1 VSAEAAPLQAV
12 APPVRSVARGG
23 RFLRALRR
31 DRTTVPAGLILALIV
46 GGSLLLPAA
55 LPYRYDQQSLDHT
68 FEGPTA
74 RHWLGTDQYGRD
86 LLTRLAHGGRISLLV
101 GVVTVLAEILLG
113 GVLGGIAGYAGGVL
127 DEWLMRLTDMML
139 AFPAL
144 LMALLLAAMLG
155 PGTMTVVA
163 ALTLA
168 GWPAMARTV
177 RGEILALKEREFV
190 VAARAQGASAARVL
204 LRHLLLN
211 TVHLIVVRAT
221 LDIGPII
228 LTEATLSFLGLGV
241 QRPTPS
247 WGVLIADS
255 FQYLQSAPA
264 LAIIPCLTLSVTIL
278 ALNFVGEGA
287 AEAMDPSVRGG
298 PAAEL

>member
-1 VSAEAAPLQAV
+1 MTGRAEPLADDAALTPM
-12 APPVRSVARGG
+12 ARPAG
-23 RFLRALRR
+23 RRRRVLRALRR
-31 DRTTVPAGLILALIV
+31 DRTTVSAALVLALV
-46 GGSLLLPAA
+46 VTGSLLLPEV

-68 FEGPTA
+68 FEGPSA

-86 LLTRLAHGGRISLLV
+86 LLTRLAHGGRISLVV
-101 GVVTVLAEILLG
+101 GVVTVLAEVLLG
-113 GVLGGIAGYAGGVL
+113 GCLGGIAGYAGGVL

-144 LMALLLAAMLG
+144 LLALLLAAMLG
-155 PGTMTVVA
+155 PGTTTVVA

-264 LAIIPCLTLSVTIL
+264 LAIVPCLTLSVTIL

-287 AEAMDPSVRGG
+287 AEAMDPGVRGA
-298 PAAEL
+298 P

>member
-1 VSAEAAPLQAV
+1 
-12 APPVRSVARGG
+12 
-23 RFLRALRR
+23 
-31 DRTTVPAGLILALIV
+31 
-46 GGSLLLPAA
+46 
-55 LPYRYDQQSLDHT
+55 
-68 FEGPTA
+68 
-74 RHWLGTDQYGRD
+74 
-86 LLTRLAHGGRISLLV
+86 
-101 GVVTVLAEILLG
+101 VLAEVLLG
-113 GVLGGIAGYAGGVL
+113 GFLGGIAGYAGGML

-144 LMALLLAAMLG
+144 LLALLLAAILG
-155 PGTMTVVA
+155 PGALTVIV

-177 RGEILALKEREFV
+177 RGEVLSLKEREFV
-190 VAARAQGASAARVL
+190 VAARAQGAGAARIL
-204 LRHLLLN
+204 LRHLLRN

-241 QRPTPS
+241 QRPMPS

-264 LAIIPCLTLSVTIL
+264 LAIVPCIALSVTIL

-287 AEAMDPSVRGG
+287 AEAMDPGVAKAS
-298 PAAEL
+298 

>member
-1 VSAEAAPLQAV
+1 MIGETQPLAPVL
-12 APPVRSVARGG
+12 APVVRRRRAQW
-23 RFLRALRR
+23 LRALQR
-31 DRTTVPAGLILALIV
+31 DRTTVLAGLLVVLIV
-46 GGSLLLPAA
+46 AGSLILPAV

-68 FEGPTA
+68 LEGPS
-74 RHWLGTDQYGRD
+74 RQHWLGTDQYGRD
-86 LLTRLAHGGRISLLV
+86 LLTRLAQGGRISLVV
-101 GVVTVLAEILLG
+101 GVVTVLAEVLLG
-113 GVLGGIAGYAGGVL
+113 GLLGGIAGYAGGTL

-144 LMALLLAAMLG
+144 LLALLLAAILG
-155 PGTMTVVA
+155 PGAITVIA

-177 RGEILALKEREFV
+177 RGEVLSLKEREFV

-204 LRHLLLN
+204 LRHLLRN

-241 QRPTPS
+241 QRPMPS

-264 LAIIPCLTLSVTIL
+264 LAIVPCIALSVTIL

-287 AEAMDPSVRGG
+287 AEAMDPGVAKAS
-298 PAAEL
+298 

>member
-1 VSAEAAPLQAV
+1 VIGETRPLAPVL
-12 APPVRSVARGG
+12 APTVRPRRAQW
-23 RFLRALRR
+23 LRALER
-31 DRTTVPAGLILALIV
+31 DRTTVLAGILVALIV
-46 GGSLLLPAA
+46 AGSLILPAV
-55 LPYRYDQQSLDHT
+55 LPYRYNQQSLDRT
-68 FEGPTA
+68 LEGPS
-74 RHWLGTDQYGRD
+74 RQHWLGTDQYGRD
-86 LLTRLAHGGRISLLV
+86 LLTRLAQGGRISLVV
-101 GVVTVLAEILLG
+101 GVVTVLAEVLLG
-113 GVLGGIAGYAGGVL
+113 GFLGGIAGYAGGML

-144 LMALLLAAMLG
+144 LLALLLAAILG
-155 PGTMTVVA
+155 PGALTVIV

-177 RGEILALKEREFV
+177 RGEVLSLKEREFV
-190 VAARAQGASAARVL
+190 VAARAQGAGAARIL
-204 LRHLLLN
+204 LRHLLRN

-241 QRPTPS
+241 QRPMPS

-264 LAIIPCLTLSVTIL
+264 LAIVPCIALSVTIL

-287 AEAMDPSVRGG
+287 AEAMDPGVAKAS
-298 PAAEL
+298 

>member
-1 VSAEAAPLQAV
+1 MIGNAEPL
-12 APPVRSVARGG
+12 PPVLAPAARA
-23 RFLRALRR
+23 RQAPWLRALRR
-31 DRTTVPAGLILALIV
+31 DRTTVLAGLLMVLIV
-46 GGSLLLPAA
+46 AGSLILPEV
-55 LPYRYDQQSLDHT
+55 LPYRYDQQSLDRT
-68 FEGPTA
+68 FEGPGPQ
-74 RHWLGTDQYGRD
+74 HWLGTDQYGRD
-86 LLTRLAHGGRISLLV
+86 VLTRLAQGGRISLAV
-101 GVVTVLAEILLG
+101 GIVTVLAEVLVG
-113 GVLGGIAGYAGGVL
+113 GFIGGIAGYAGGAL

-144 LMALLLAAMLG
+144 LLALLLAAILG
-155 PGTMTVVA
+155 PGALTVIV

-177 RGEILALKEREFV
+177 RGEVLSLKEREFV
-190 VAARAQGASAARVL
+190 VAAQAQGAGAARVL
-204 LRHLLLN
+204 LRHLLRN

-241 QRPTPS
+241 QRPMPS
-247 WGVLIADS
+247 WGVMIADS

-264 LAIIPCLTLSVTIL
+264 LAVIPCIALSVTIL

-287 AEAMDPSVRGG
+287 AEAMDPGVARAS
-298 PAAEL
+298 

>member
-1 VSAEAAPLQAV
+1 VSVEAAPLRAV
-12 APPVRSVARGG
+12 ATPARSAARGG

-298 PAAEL
+298 PTAAL

>member
-1 VSAEAAPLQAV
+1 MTGQAGPLADATLAPAMR
-12 APPVRSVARGG
+12 PGVRRG
-23 RFLRALRR
+23 RALRALRR
-31 DRTTVPAGLILALIV
+31 DRTTVSAGLILILVVA
-46 GGSLLLPAA
+46 GSLLLPGI
-55 LPYRYDQQSLDHT
+55 LPYRYDQQSLDRT

-86 LLTRLAHGGRISLLV
+86 LLTRLAHGGRISLV
-101 GVVTVLAEILLG
+101 VAVVTVLAEILLG
-113 GVLGGIAGYAGGVL
+113 GLVGGVAGYAGGVP

-144 LMALLLAAMLG
+144 LLALLLAAMLG
-155 PGTMTVVA
+155 PGTMTVIA

-177 RGEILALKEREFV
+177 RGEILSLKEREFV
-190 VAARAQGASAARVL
+190 VAARAEGASAGRVL

-221 LDIGPII
+221 LDSGPII

-264 LAIIPCLTLSVTIL
+264 LAVIPCVTLSVTIL

-287 AEAMDPSVRGG
+287 AEAMDPGVRGV
-298 PAAEL
+298 P

>member
-1 VSAEAAPLQAV
+1 MIGETQPLAPVL
-12 APPVRSVARGG
+12 APVVRRRRAQW
-23 RFLRALRR
+23 LRALLR
-31 DRTTVPAGLILALIV
+31 DRTTVLAGLLVVLIV
-46 GGSLLLPAA
+46 AGSVILPAV

-68 FEGPTA
+68 LEGPS
-74 RHWLGTDQYGRD
+74 RQHWLGTDQYGRD
-86 LLTRLAHGGRISLLV
+86 LLTRLAQGGRISLVV
-101 GVVTVLAEILLG
+101 GVVTVLAEVLLG
-113 GVLGGIAGYAGGVL
+113 GLLGGIAGYAGGTL

-144 LMALLLAAMLG
+144 LLALLLAAILG
-155 PGTMTVVA
+155 PGALTVIV

-177 RGEILALKEREFV
+177 RGEVLSLKEREFV

-204 LRHLLLN
+204 LRHLLRN

-241 QRPTPS
+241 QRPMPS

-264 LAIIPCLTLSVTIL
+264 LAIVPCIALSVTIL

-287 AEAMDPSVRGG
+287 AEAMDPGVSK
-298 PAAEL
+298 AS

>member
-1 VSAEAAPLQAV
+1 MIGETQPLAPV
-12 APPVRSVARGG
+12 IAPVVRRRRARW
-23 RFLRALRR
+23 LRALQR
-31 DRTTVPAGLILALIV
+31 DRTTVLAGLLVVLIV
-46 GGSLLLPAA
+46 GGSVILPAV
-55 LPYRYDQQSLDHT
+55 LPYRYDQQGLDHT
-68 FEGPTA
+68 FEGPS
-74 RHWLGTDQYGRD
+74 RQHWLGTDQYGRD
-86 LLTRLAHGGRISLLV
+86 LLTRLAQGGRISLVV
-101 GVVTVLAEILLG
+101 GVVTVLAEVLLG
-113 GVLGGIAGYAGGVL
+113 GLLGGIAGYAGGTL
-127 DEWLMRLTDMML
+127 DEWLMRMTDMML

-144 LMALLLAAMLG
+144 LLALLLAAILG
-155 PGTMTVVA
+155 PGAITVIA

-177 RGEILALKEREFV
+177 RGEVLSLKEREFV

-204 LRHLLLN
+204 LRHLLRN

-241 QRPTPS
+241 QRPMPS

-264 LAIIPCLTLSVTIL
+264 LAIVPCIALSVTIL

-287 AEAMDPSVRGG
+287 AEAMDPGVSK
-298 PAAEL
+298 AS

>member
-1 VSAEAAPLQAV
+1 MTGQAGTLGRAESGSSTRPAE
-12 APPVRSVARGG
+12 RRG
-23 RFLRALRR
+23 RLLRAARR
-31 DRTTVPAGLILALIV
+31 DRAMLPAALALALIV
-46 GGSLLLPAA
+46 GASVILPEI

-68 FEGPTA
+68 FEGPTG

-86 LLTRLAHGGRISLLV
+86 LLVRLAQGGRISLFV
-101 GVVTVLAEILLG
+101 GLVTVLAEVLLG
-113 GVLGGIAGYAGGVL
+113 GFLGGIAGYAGGRL

-144 LMALLLAAMLG
+144 LLALLLAAILG
-155 PGTMTVVA
+155 PGTGTVVA
-163 ALTLA
+163 ALALA

-177 RGEILALKEREFV
+177 RGEILSLKEREFV
-190 VAARAQGASAARVL
+190 VAARAQGASAVRVL
-204 LRHLLLN
+204 LRHLLQN

-241 QRPTPS
+241 QRPMPS

-264 LAIIPCLTLSVTIL
+264 LAIIPCVTLSITIL

-287 AEAMDPSVRGG
+287 AEAMDPGVRR
-298 PAAEL
+298 AS

>member
-1 VSAEAAPLQAV
+1 MIGETQPLAPVL
-12 APPVRSVARGG
+12 APVVRRRRAQW
-23 RFLRALRR
+23 LRALQR
-31 DRTTVPAGLILALIV
+31 DRTTMLAGLLVVLIV
-46 GGSLLLPAA
+46 AGSVILPAI

-68 FEGPTA
+68 FEGPS
-74 RHWLGTDQYGRD
+74 RQHWLGTDQYGRD
-86 LLTRLAHGGRISLLV
+86 LFTRLAQGGRISLVV
-101 GVVTVLAEILLG
+101 GIVTVLAEVLLG
-113 GVLGGIAGYAGGVL
+113 GLLGGIAGYAGGTL

-144 LMALLLAAMLG
+144 LLALLLAAILG
-155 PGTMTVVA
+155 PGAITVIA
-163 ALTLA
+163 ALALA
-168 GWPAMARTV
+168 GWPPMARTV
-177 RGEILALKEREFV
+177 RGEVLSLKEREFV

-204 LRHLLLN
+204 LRHLLRN

-241 QRPTPS
+241 QRPMPS

-264 LAIIPCLTLSVTIL
+264 LAIVPCIALSVTIL

-287 AEAMDPSVRGG
+287 AEAIDPGVSK
-298 PAAEL
+298 AS

>member
-1 VSAEAAPLQAV
+1 V
-12 APPVRSVARGG
+12 
-23 RFLRALRR
+23 
-31 DRTTVPAGLILALIV
+31 
-46 GGSLLLPAA
+46 
-55 LPYRYDQQSLDHT
+55 
-68 FEGPTA
+68 
-74 RHWLGTDQYGRD
+74 
-86 LLTRLAHGGRISLLV
+86 V

-113 GVLGGIAGYAGGVL
+113 GMLGGIAGYVGGLL

-144 LMALLLAAMLG
+144 LLALLLAAMLG
-155 PGTMTVVA
+155 PGTLTVVA
-163 ALTLA
+163 ALALA

-190 VAARAQGASAARVL
+190 VAARAGGASATRVL
-204 LRHLLLN
+204 LRHLALN
-211 TVHLIVVRAT
+211 TVHLVVVRAT

-264 LAIIPCLTLSVTIL
+264 LAIVPCVTLSVTIL
-278 ALNFVGEGA
+278 ALNFVGEGL
-287 AEAMDPSVRGG
+287 AEAMDPTVRG
-298 PAAEL
+298 AS

>member
-1 VSAEAAPLQAV
+1 VIGETQPLAPVL
-12 APPVRSVARGG
+12 APTVRPRRAQW
-23 RFLRALRR
+23 LRALER
-31 DRTTVPAGLILALIV
+31 DRTTVLAGILVALIV
-46 GGSLLLPAA
+46 AGSLILPAV
-55 LPYRYDQQSLDHT
+55 LPYRYNQQSLDHT
-68 FEGPTA
+68 FEGPS
-74 RHWLGTDQYGRD
+74 RQHWLGTDQYGRD
-86 LLTRLAHGGRISLLV
+86 LLTRLAQGGRISLVV
-101 GVVTVLAEILLG
+101 GVVTVLAEVLLG
-113 GVLGGIAGYAGGVL
+113 GFLGGIAGYAGGML

-144 LMALLLAAMLG
+144 LLALLLAAILG
-155 PGTMTVVA
+155 PGALTVIV

-177 RGEILALKEREFV
+177 RGEVLSLKEREFV
-190 VAARAQGASAARVL
+190 VAARAQGAGAARIL
-204 LRHLLLN
+204 LRHLLRN
-211 TVHLIVVRAT
+211 TVHIIVVRAT

-241 QRPTPS
+241 QRPMPS

-264 LAIIPCLTLSVTIL
+264 LAIVPCIALSVTIL

-287 AEAMDPSVRGG
+287 AEAMDPGVAKAS
-298 PAAEL
+298 

>member
-1 VSAEAAPLQAV
+1 MTGQAGTLGRAESGSSARPAE
-12 APPVRSVARGG
+12 RRG
-23 RFLRALRR
+23 RLLRAARR
-31 DRTTVPAGLILALIV
+31 DRAVLPAALALALIV
-46 GGSLLLPAA
+46 GASVILPEV

-68 FEGPTA
+68 FEGPTG

-86 LLTRLAHGGRISLLV
+86 LLVRLAQGGRISLFV
-101 GVVTVLAEILLG
+101 GLVTVLAEVLLG
-113 GVLGGIAGYAGGVL
+113 GFLGGIAGYAGGRL

-144 LMALLLAAMLG
+144 LLALLLAAILG
-155 PGTMTVVA
+155 PGTGTVVA
-163 ALTLA
+163 ALALA

-177 RGEILALKEREFV
+177 RGEILSLKEREFV

-204 LRHLLLN
+204 LRHLLQN

-241 QRPTPS
+241 QRPMPS

-264 LAIIPCLTLSVTIL
+264 LAIIPCVTLSITIL

-287 AEAMDPSVRGG
+287 AEAMDPGVRR
-298 PAAEL
+298 AS

>member
-1 VSAEAAPLQAV
+1 VIGETQPLAPVL
-12 APPVRSVARGG
+12 APNVRPRRAQW
-23 RFLRALRR
+23 LRALER
-31 DRTTVPAGLILALIV
+31 DRTTVLAGILVALLVAGSLIL
-46 GGSLLLPAA
+46 PAV
-55 LPYRYDQQSLDHT
+55 LPYRYNQQSLDHT
-68 FEGPTA
+68 FEGPS
-74 RHWLGTDQYGRD
+74 RQHWLGTDQYGRD
-86 LLTRLAHGGRISLLV
+86 LLTRLAQGGRISLVV
-101 GVVTVLAEILLG
+101 GVVTVLAEVLLG
-113 GVLGGIAGYAGGVL
+113 GFLGGIAGYAGGML

-144 LMALLLAAMLG
+144 LLALLLAAILG
-155 PGTMTVVA
+155 PGALTVIV

-177 RGEILALKEREFV
+177 RGEVLSLKEREFV
-190 VAARAQGASAARVL
+190 VAARAQGAGAARIL
-204 LRHLLLN
+204 LRHLLRN

-241 QRPTPS
+241 QRPMPS

-264 LAIIPCLTLSVTIL
+264 LAIVPCIALSVTIL

-287 AEAMDPSVRGG
+287 AEAMDPGVAKAS
-298 PAAEL
+298 

>member
-1 VSAEAAPLQAV
+1 VSGPAELLTDAALGPATR
-12 APPVRSVARGG
+12 AARRGG
-23 RFLRALRR
+23 RLLTGLRR
-31 DRTTVPAGLILALIV
+31 DRATLPAGLLLVLIV
-46 GGSLLLPAA
+46 AAALLLPEI

-68 FEGPTA
+68 FEGPSPA
-74 RHWLGTDQYGRD
+74 HWLGTDQYGRD

-101 GVVTVLAEILLG
+101 GAVTVVAEIL
-113 GVLGGIAGYAGGVL
+113 VGGILGAVAGYAGGVV

-144 LMALLLAAMLG
+144 LLALLIAAILG
-155 PGTMTVVA
+155 PGTLTVVV
-163 ALTLA
+163 ALTIA

-177 RGEILALKEREFV
+177 RGEILGLKEREFV
-190 VAARAQGASAARVL
+190 VAARAQGASAARIL
-204 LRHLLLN
+204 LRHLLRN
-211 TVHLIVVRAT
+211 TVHLIIVRAT

-255 FQYLQSAPA
+255 FQHLQSAPA
-264 LAIIPCLTLSVTIL
+264 LAVIPCVALSATLL
-278 ALNFVGEGA
+278 ALNFVGEGV
-287 AEAMDPSVRGG
+287 AEATDPGVRGG
-298 PAAEL
+298 P

>member
-1 VSAEAAPLQAV
+1 MIDRAAPL
-12 APPVRSVARGG
+12 APSALEPAARPGA
-23 RFLRALRR
+23 RRAQWLRVVRR
-31 DRTTVPAGLILALIV
+31 DRTTMVAGLLVLLIV
-46 GGSLLLPAA
+46 AGSLVLPEI
-55 LPYRYDQQSLDHT
+55 LPYRYDKQSLDHT
-68 FEGPTA
+68 FEGPSG

-86 LLTRLAHGGRISLLV
+86 LLVRLAQGGRISLAVALI
-101 GVVTVLAEILLG
+101 TVLAEVLLGGLLG
-113 GVLGGIAGYAGGVL
+113 GVAGYAGGVL

-144 LMALLLAAMLG
+144 LLALLLAAMLG
-155 PGTMTVVA
+155 PGSTTVVA

-177 RGEILALKEREFV
+177 RGEVLSLKEREFV
-190 VAARAQGASAARVL
+190 VAARAQGAGVGRVL

-211 TVHLIVVRAT
+211 AAHLIVVRAT

-241 QRPTPS
+241 QRPMPS

-255 FQYLQSAPA
+255 FQYLQSAPS
-264 LAIIPCLTLSVTIL
+264 LAVIPCVTLSATIL
-278 ALNFVGEGA
+278 ALNFLGEGA
-287 AEAMDPSVRGG
+287 AEALDPSVREA
-298 PAAEL
+298 P

>member
-1 VSAEAAPLQAV
+1 MTGQAGPLADAAL
-12 APPVRSVARGG
+12 APAMRSGVRRG
-23 RFLRALRR
+23 RALRALRR
-31 DRTTVPAGLILALIV
+31 DRTTVSAGLILILVVA
-46 GGSLLLPAA
+46 GSLLLPEI
-55 LPYRYDQQSLDHT
+55 LPYRYDQQSLDRT

-86 LLTRLAHGGRISLLV
+86 LLTRLAHGGRISLV
-101 GVVTVLAEILLG
+101 VAVVTVLAEILLG
-113 GVLGGIAGYAGGVL
+113 GLVGGVAGYTGGVL

-144 LMALLLAAMLG
+144 LLALLLAAMLG

-177 RGEILALKEREFV
+177 RGEILSLKEREFV
-190 VAARAQGASAARVL
+190 VAARAQGASAGRVL

-211 TVHLIVVRAT
+211 TAHLIVVRAT

-264 LAIIPCLTLSVTIL
+264 LAVIPCVTLSVAIL

-287 AEAMDPSVRGG
+287 AEAMDPSVRGA
-298 PAAEL
+298 P

>member
-1 VSAEAAPLQAV
+1 MIGETQPLAPIL
-12 APPVRSVARGG
+12 APTVRPRRAQW
-23 RFLRALRR
+23 LRALER
-31 DRTTVPAGLILALIV
+31 DRTTVLAGILVALIV
-46 GGSLLLPAA
+46 AGSLILPAV
-55 LPYRYDQQSLDHT
+55 LPYRYNQQSLDHT
-68 FEGPTA
+68 FEGPS
-74 RHWLGTDQYGRD
+74 RQHWLGTDQYGRD
-86 LLTRLAHGGRISLLV
+86 LLTRLAQGGRISLVV
-101 GVVTVLAEILLG
+101 GVVTVLAEVLLG
-113 GVLGGIAGYAGGVL
+113 GFLGGIAGYAGGML

-144 LMALLLAAMLG
+144 LLALLLAAILG
-155 PGTMTVVA
+155 PGALTVIV

-177 RGEILALKEREFV
+177 RGEVLSLKEREFV
-190 VAARAQGASAARVL
+190 VAARAQGAGAARIL
-204 LRHLLLN
+204 LRHLLRN

-241 QRPTPS
+241 QRPMPS

-264 LAIIPCLTLSVTIL
+264 LAIVPCIALSVTIL

-287 AEAMDPSVRGG
+287 AEAMDPGVAKAS
-298 PAAEL
+298 

>member
-1 VSAEAAPLQAV
+1 MMGGAGPLADLTLV
-12 APPVRSVARGG
+12 PTMRPVERRG
-23 RFLRALRR
+23 RLLRALRR
-31 DRTTVPAGLILALIV
+31 DRTSVWAGLIVALV
-46 GGSLLLPAA
+46 VAGSLLLPAM

-86 LLTRLAHGGRISLLV
+86 LLTRLAHGGRISLAV

-113 GVLGGIAGYAGGVL
+113 GFLGGVAGYAGGML

-144 LMALLLAAMLG
+144 LLALLLAAMLG
-155 PGTMTVVA
+155 PGTTTVVA
-163 ALTLA
+163 ALALA

-177 RGEILALKEREFV
+177 RGEILSLKEREFV
-190 VAARAQGASAARVL
+190 VAARAQGATAGRVL

-241 QRPTPS
+241 QVPTPS
-247 WGVLIADS
+247 WGNMLQDSQSTMSSRPWLTIFPGIAILITVLGI
-255 FQYLQSAPA
+255 
-264 LAIIPCLTLSVTIL
+264 
-278 ALNFVGEGA
+278 NFVGDGLRDA
-287 AEAMDPSVRGG
+287 LDPTIRS
-298 PAAEL
+298 

>member
-1 VSAEAAPLQAV
+1 MTSRTGALSRAASGPSADSAEW
-12 APPVRSVARGG
+12 RG
-23 RFLRALRR
+23 RLLRAARR
-31 DRTTVPAGLILALIV
+31 DRATSLAALALALVV
-46 GGSLLLPAA
+46 GASVLLPEV

-68 FEGPTA
+68 FEGPTG

-86 LLTRLAHGGRISLLV
+86 LLVRLAQGGRISLFV
-101 GVVTVLAEILLG
+101 GLVTVLAEVLLG
-113 GVLGGIAGYAGGVL
+113 GFLGGIAGYAGGRL

-144 LMALLLAAMLG
+144 LLALLLAAILG
-155 PGTMTVVA
+155 PGTGTVVA
-163 ALTLA
+163 ALALA

-177 RGEILALKEREFV
+177 RGEILSLKEREFV

-204 LRHLLLN
+204 LRHLLQN

-241 QRPTPS
+241 QRPMPS

-264 LAIIPCLTLSVTIL
+264 LAIIPCATLSVTIL

-287 AEAMDPSVRGG
+287 AEAMDPGVRR
-298 PAAEL
+298 AS

>member
-1 VSAEAAPLQAV
+1 V
-12 APPVRSVARGG
+12 
-23 RFLRALRR
+23 
-31 DRTTVPAGLILALIV
+31 
-46 GGSLLLPAA
+46 
-55 LPYRYDQQSLDHT
+55 
-68 FEGPTA
+68 
-74 RHWLGTDQYGRD
+74 
-86 LLTRLAHGGRISLLV
+86 V
-101 GVVTVLAEILLG
+101 GVVTVLAEVLLG
-113 GVLGGIAGYAGGVL
+113 GLLGGIAGYAGGAL

-144 LMALLLAAMLG
+144 LLALLLAAILG
-155 PGTMTVVA
+155 PGAITVIV

-177 RGEILALKEREFV
+177 RGEVLSLKEREFV
-190 VAARAQGASAARVL
+190 VAARAQGAGAARVL
-204 LRHLLLN
+204 LRHLLRN

-221 LDIGPII
+221 LDIGPVI

-241 QRPTPS
+241 QRPMPS

-264 LAIIPCLTLSVTIL
+264 LAVVPCIALSVTIL

-287 AEAMDPSVRGG
+287 AEAMDPGVAKAS
-298 PAAEL
+298 

>member
-1 VSAEAAPLQAV
+1 VTGRVEPLVDAVLAPAARSS
-12 APPVRSVARGG
+12 VRRG
-23 RFLRALRR
+23 RLLRVLRR
-31 DRTTVPAGLILALIV
+31 DRTTVSAGLILILVVA
-46 GGSLLLPAA
+46 GSLLVPGI
-55 LPYRYDQQSLDHT
+55 LPYRYDQQSLDHS
-68 FEGPTA
+68 FERPTA

-86 LLTRLAHGGRISLLV
+86 LLTRLAHGGRISLVV
-101 GVVTVLAEILLG
+101 GVVTVLAAILLG
-113 GVLGGIAGYAGGVL
+113 GFVGGVAGYTGGVL

-144 LMALLLAAMLG
+144 LLALLLAAMLG
-155 PGTMTVVA
+155 PGTVTVVA

-177 RGEILALKEREFV
+177 RGEILSLKEREFV
-190 VAARAQGASAARVL
+190 VAARAQGASAGRVL

-264 LAIIPCLTLSVTIL
+264 LAVIPCVTLSVTIL

-287 AEAMDPSVRGG
+287 AEAMDPSMRGA
-298 PAAEL
+298 P

>member
-1 VSAEAAPLQAV
+1 MIGETEPLAPALT
-12 APPVRSVARGG
+12 PVVRRRRAQW
-23 RFLRALRR
+23 LRALER
-31 DRTTVPAGLILALIV
+31 DRTTVLAGLLVALIV
-46 GGSLLLPAA
+46 AGSVILPEV

-68 FEGPTA
+68 FEGPS
-74 RHWLGTDQYGRD
+74 RQHWLGTDQYGRD
-86 LLTRLAHGGRISLLV
+86 LLTRLAQGGRISLVV
-101 GVVTVLAEILLG
+101 GVVTVLAEVLLG
-113 GVLGGIAGYAGGVL
+113 GLLGGIAGYAGGAL

-144 LMALLLAAMLG
+144 LLALLLAAILG
-155 PGTMTVVA
+155 PGAVTVIV

-177 RGEILALKEREFV
+177 RGEVLSLKEREFV
-190 VAARAQGASAARVL
+190 VAARAQGAGAARVL
-204 LRHLLLN
+204 LRHLLRN

-241 QRPTPS
+241 QRPMPS

-264 LAIIPCLTLSVTIL
+264 LAIVPCITLSVTIL

-287 AEAMDPSVRGG
+287 AEAMDPGVAKAS
-298 PAAEL
+298 